1 MHRSIS
7 SKLRVSVASGD
18 MDAAPTTVSAAGDAT
33 CDETVCEALGR
44 FEVTLA
50 AAVREVHVDVSAF
63 KRGVERR
70 VDEACQ
76 AQGPLAEAVQ
86 RLTQENLQLRS
97 QLEALARLVEGLTGK
112 GVDRSALEDRDS
124 RGQIPMTLSQ
134 GMVNRSHGSPSTMVP
149 NGPSESGSSGLGS
162 GSSGSGASSS
172 TSAHLSSREPMEDN
186 MVNGHKGVD
195 KTEDR
200 NVAAVLE
207 NGHHKEQ
214 VSGQE
219 AEEHKPHL
227 PVSAMTRTCP
237 ESPTGPRRASVEL
250 KSPGHLLA
258 GVTSPKARPD
268 FLFKSDDS
276 SFGEPHLPCTAI
288 TKTDSPVGP
297 KPPAQSPALAR
308 KSPASTPKSPTYP
321 IADVTTPKTA
331 LDALFSPAP
340 ALKRETPVSMH
351 TFTLPDLSQ
360 GSESFSGQQMQVRSP
375 VSSHAVQKEN
385 ISVSLAPPHT
395 PVSALSRTS
404 PELSTA
410 PAPNQSTAPP
420 SWAPAAPTQ
429 SHATPIWSP
438 SATTQPPATPT
449 QSSATPTQ
457 APAAPPSP
465 SPAPKTPSQPV
476 FEDTTPKAS
485 GEFPFKRGERA
496 PAVKAVSPSLTRSMS
511 FPATT
516 EKLLPPRKVP
526 PPGTDRSLDKFGSP
540 NKFGGPN
547 KLGGPDRLGGLDK
560 FGGGGERKLQRSQTL
575 PRNLGMQSKRSL
587 FEGLASEC
595 DRSKAAGSKPKL
607 QRSQSFNSASSIK
620 AMLLEW
626 CRSKTFSYQNIDIQ
640 NFSSSWCDGMAFA
653 ALVHSF
659 FPLEFDY
666 NTLNPANRKHN
677 FEVAFTT
684 AEEQADCVR
693 LIEVEDMMVMGNKP
707 DPMCIFTYVQSLYNH
722 LKKFE

>member
-1 MHRSIS
+1 MHHSIS

-18 MDAAPTTVSAAGDAT
+18 MDAAPTTVLAAGDAT

-44 FEVTLA
+44 FEATLA

-63 KRGVERR
+63 KRGMERR

-97 QLEALARLVEGLTGK
+97 QLEELARLVEGLTGK
-112 GVDRSALEDRDS
+112 GVDRSALEERDS

-134 GMVNRSHGSPSTMVP
+134 GLVNRGHGSPSTMVP

-195 KTEDR
+195 NSEDK

-219 AEEHKPHL
+219 TEEHKPHL

-276 SFGEPHLPCTAI
+276 SFGEPHLPCTAM
-288 TKTDSPVGP
+288 TKTDSPTGP

-308 KSPASTPKSPTYP
+308 KSHASTPKFPTYP
-321 IADVTTPKTA
+321 IADITTPKTA
-331 LDALFSPAP
+331 PDALFSPAP
-340 ALKRETPVSMH
+340 ALKRETPVSMR
-351 TFTLPDLSQ
+351 TFTLPGLSQ
-360 GSESFSGQQMQVRSP
+360 GSESFSGQQTQVRSP
-375 VSSHAVQKEN
+375 VRSQAVQKEN
-385 ISVSLAPPHT
+385 TTPVSLAPPHT

-404 PELSTA
+404 PESQTA
-410 PAPNQSTAPP
+410 PAPNQSSATTTWSP
-420 SWAPAAPTQ
+420 SAPTQ
-429 SHATPIWSP
+429 S
-438 SATTQPPATPT
+438 PATPT
-449 QSSATPTQ
+449 QSSAAPTQ
-457 APAAPPSP
+457 SPAAPPP
-465 SPAPKTPSQPV
+465 HSPAPKTPRQPV

-485 GEFPFKRGERA
+485 GEFPFKRGERVG
-496 PAVKAVSPSLTRSMS
+496 PAVKAASPSLTRSMS

-526 PPGTDRSLDKFGSP
+526 PPGTDR
-540 NKFGGPN
+540 
-547 KLGGPDRLGGLDK
+547 
-560 FGGGGERKLQRSQTL
+560 T
-575 PRNLGMQSKRSL
+575 
-587 FEGLASEC
+587 
-595 DRSKAAGSKPKL
+595 KAAGSKPKL

-620 AMLLEW
+620 AMLLDW

>member
-18 MDAAPTTVSAAGDAT
+18 MDAAPTTVLAAGDAT

-44 FEVTLA
+44 FEATLA

-63 KRGVERR
+63 KRGMERR

-112 GVDRSALEDRDS
+112 GVDRSALEERDS
-124 RGQIPMTLSQ
+124 RGQIPVTSSQ

-172 TSAHLSSREPMEDN
+172 TSAHLSSREPMDDN
-186 MVNGHKGVD
+186 MVNGHKSVD
-195 KTEDR
+195 KTEER

-207 NGHHKEQ
+207 NGHHKEK

-227 PVSAMTRTCP
+227 PVSALTRTCP

-250 KSPGHLLA
+250 KSPGHLFA

-288 TKTDSPVGP
+288 TKTDSPTGP

-340 ALKRETPVSMH
+340 ALKRETPVSMR
-351 TFTLPDLSQ
+351 TFTLPGLSQ
-360 GSESFSGQQMQVRSP
+360 GSESFSGQQTQVRSP

-385 ISVSLAPPHT
+385 ISETLAPPHT

-404 PELSTA
+404 PESPTA
-410 PAPNQSTAPP
+410 PAPNQSPAPP
-420 SWAPAAPTQ
+420 SWAPAAPTH
-429 SHATPIWSP
+429 SPATPTWAPATPIWSP
-438 SATTQPPATPT
+438 SVPTQSPATPT
-449 QSSATPTQ
+449 QSSAAPTQ

-485 GEFPFKRGERA
+485 GEFPFKRGERV
-496 PAVKAVSPSLTRSMS
+496 AVKAASPSLTRSMS

-526 PPGTDRSLDKFGSP
+526 PPGT
-540 NKFGGPN
+540 
-547 KLGGPDRLGGLDK
+547 
-560 FGGGGERKLQRSQTL
+560 
-575 PRNLGMQSKRSL
+575 
-587 FEGLASEC
+587 

-666 NTLNPANRKHN
+666 NTLNPANRKNN

>member
-124 RGQIPMTLSQ
+124 RGQIPMTSSQ

-288 TKTDSPVGP
+288 TKTDSPAGP

-385 ISVSLAPPHT
+385 ISVSLAPPHI

-410 PAPNQSTAPP
+410 PAPNQSPAPP

-429 SHATPIWSP
+429 SHATPTWAPATPIWSP

-457 APAAPPSP
+457 SSATPTQAPAAPPSL

-485 GEFPFKRGERA
+485 GEFPFKRGERVA

-526 PPGTDRSLDKFGSP
+526 PPGT
-540 NKFGGPN
+540 
-547 KLGGPDRLGGLDK
+547 
-560 FGGGGERKLQRSQTL
+560 
-575 PRNLGMQSKRSL
+575 
-587 FEGLASEC
+587 

>member
-18 MDAAPTTVSAAGDAT
+18 MDTAPTTVSAAGDAT

-44 FEVTLA
+44 FEATLA

-86 RLTQENLQLRS
+86 RLMQENLQLRS
-97 QLEALARLVEGLTGK
+97 QLEALARLVEGLTGN
-112 GVDRSALEDRDS
+112 GVDRSALEERDG
-124 RGQIPMTLSQ
+124 RGQTPMTSSQ
-134 GMVNRSHGSPSTMVP
+134 GMVNRSHRSPSTMVP

-195 KTEDR
+195 RTEDK

-207 NGHHKEQ
+207 NGHHKDQ
-214 VSGQE
+214 VRGQE

-227 PVSAMTRTCP
+227 SVSAMTRTCP

-250 KSPGHLLA
+250 KSPG
-258 GVTSPKARPD
+258 VTPPKARPD

-276 SFGEPHLPCTAI
+276 SFGEPHLACTAI
-288 TKTDSPVGP
+288 TKTDSPTGP

-308 KSPASTPKSPTYP
+308 KSPASTPKSPAYP

-331 LDALFSPAP
+331 LDALFSSAP
-340 ALKRETPVSMH
+340 ALKRETPVSMR
-351 TFTLPDLSQ
+351 TFTLPGLSQ
-360 GSESFSGQQMQVRSP
+360 GSESFSGQQTQVRSP

-404 PELSTA
+404 PESPSA
-410 PAPNQSTAPP
+410 PAPTQSPAPP

-429 SHATPIWSP
+429 SPAPPSWAPAAPNQSP
-438 SATTQPPATPT
+438 APPSWAPAAPTQSPAPPSWAPAAPTQSPAPPSWAPAAPTQSPAPPSWAPAAPTQSPATLT
-449 QSSATPTQ
+449 QSSASPTQ

-476 FEDTTPKAS
+476 FEDTTPKAL
-485 GEFPFKRGERA
+485 GEFPFKRGERVA
-496 PAVKAVSPSLTRSMS
+496 PAVKAASPSLTRSMS

-526 PPGTDRSLDKFGSP
+526 PPGT
-540 NKFGGPN
+540 
-547 KLGGPDRLGGLDK
+547 
-560 FGGGGERKLQRSQTL
+560 
-575 PRNLGMQSKRSL
+575 
-587 FEGLASEC
+587 

>member
-526 PPGTDRSLDKFGSP
+526 PPGTDRS
-540 NKFGGPN
+540 
-547 KLGGPDRLGGLDK
+547 
-560 FGGGGERKLQRSQTL
+560 
-575 PRNLGMQSKRSL
+575 
-587 FEGLASEC
+587 
-595 DRSKAAGSKPKL
+595 KAAGSKPKL

>member
-18 MDAAPTTVSAAGDAT
+18 MDAAPTTVSAAEDAT

-124 RGQIPMTLSQ
+124 RGQIPMTSSQ

-186 MVNGHKGVD
+186 MVNGHKVVD

-268 FLFKSDDS
+268 LLFKSDDS

-288 TKTDSPVGP
+288 TKTDSPTGP
-297 KPPAQSPALAR
+297 KPPVQSPALAR

-404 PELSTA
+404 PELLTA
-410 PAPNQSTAPP
+410 PAPNQSPAPP

-429 SHATPIWSP
+429 SHATPTWAPATPIWSP
-438 SATTQPPATPT
+438 SATTQHPTTPT

-526 PPGTDRSLDKFGSP
+526 PPGT
-540 NKFGGPN
+540 
-547 KLGGPDRLGGLDK
+547 
-560 FGGGGERKLQRSQTL
+560 
-575 PRNLGMQSKRSL
+575 
-587 FEGLASEC
+587 